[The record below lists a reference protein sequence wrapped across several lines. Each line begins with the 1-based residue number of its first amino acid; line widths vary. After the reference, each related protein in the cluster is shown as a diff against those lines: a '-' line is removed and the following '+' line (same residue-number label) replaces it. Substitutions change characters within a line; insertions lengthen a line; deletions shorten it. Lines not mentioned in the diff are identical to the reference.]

1 MGREKETM
9 PRNHMINGAVI
20 KFAVISFLVCHP
32 RSPAPSRHRRS
43 GIREPIPMVVQVQLT
58 LELFLLLDIDK
69 NRPSRFEEWCDSSS
83 GLPRPLMH
91 HAAG

>member
-9 PRNHMINGAVI
+9 PRNHMINEAVI

-32 RSPAPSRHRRS
+32 RAPAPSSRHRRS

-69 NRPSRFEEWCDSSS
+69 N
-83 GLPRPLMH
+83 
-91 HAAG
+91 